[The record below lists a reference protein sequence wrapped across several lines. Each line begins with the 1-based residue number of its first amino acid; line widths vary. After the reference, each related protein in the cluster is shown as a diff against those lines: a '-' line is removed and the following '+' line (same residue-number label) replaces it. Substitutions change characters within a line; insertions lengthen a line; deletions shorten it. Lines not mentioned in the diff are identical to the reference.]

1 MHARV
6 VREVAEAAG
15 IGLEGIEVQL
25 EDGEEWAERPLYGYT
40 DPYGE
45 VIILFPRAFDS
56 EEALVKTLGHER
68 IHAYQAATFGPT
80 QDTLDAAA
88 REAAAYASEE
98 MWWKS
103 YRERR

>member
-6 VREVAEAAG
+6 VRDAAVAAG

-25 EDGEEWAERPLYGYT
+25 EDGGEWAYSPLYGYC

-56 EEALVKTLGHER
+56 EE
-68 IHAYQAATFGPT
+68 Q
-80 QDTLDAAA
+80 
-88 REAAAYASEE
+88 
-98 MWWKS
+98 
-103 YRERR
+103 